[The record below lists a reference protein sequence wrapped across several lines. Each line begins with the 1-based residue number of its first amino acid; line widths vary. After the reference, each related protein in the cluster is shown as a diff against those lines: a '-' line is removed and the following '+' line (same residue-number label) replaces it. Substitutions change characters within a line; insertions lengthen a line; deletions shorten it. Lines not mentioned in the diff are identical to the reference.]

1 MYMVQCN
8 RCNLQY
14 IGETKQRLKD
24 RFYEHRRAVD
34 KINIKSREKMY
45 SLPDSVRKARESH
58 LIDRVWFRGKCL
70 KQGIKKSEFCLK
82 QGRKISD
89 FCLKQ
94 GEGMRGRAAPPHPR
108 MYRVSPPR
116 LGRLIQV

>member
-1 MYMVQCN
+1 
-8 RCNLQY
+8 
-14 IGETKQRLKD
+14 
-24 RFYEHRRAVD
+24 
-34 KINIKSREKMY
+34 MY

-94 GEGMRGRAAPPHPR
+94 GQGMRGGAAPPHPKDISSTPPGVYIQQK
-108 MYRVSPPR
+108 YRDKSSR
-116 LGRLIQV
+116 GSGLS